1 VQAVL
6 AEVAKPTPSDH
17 GELST
22 VGGGGSPAPPAG
34 ATWFGRFVIEGRL
47 GAGGMGEVFRA
58 RDGQRPI
65 ALKLMRPEIAAD
77 PRHRLMFVTEAQL
90 AARLRHRNLVRLH
103 DFGNTN
109 GLLWMALDLVD
120 GLPLDRLLDGGALPP
135 AVAGHVA
142 LELLDALAYVHA
154 HAMVHR
160 DVSAANV
167 LVSTAGAIKLSDF
180 GVAKL
185 STRSMTLTN
194 EEKGK
199 PSYMAPEQ
207 LREHAPKGPID
218 GRVDLFAV
226 GVLLHR
232 MTQGEAPFSD
242 VGAWLRA
249 GAPRTATGPMA
260 AVIARAMQPDRRERF
275 ADAKSM
281 AAAILRDLP
290 AAADGDAAGVLAG
303 RVRDCAAVAT
313 PMEDFDRLIIAA
325 LGAQALPPLDDDSAT
340 ALDLFSDQM
349 PTNLREPAGVGDEDY
364 DVETRRGA
372 LSLAALVPLGDSF
385 SEQISTQMREPAATL
400 ADGGFGEE
408 TTTKAVQFDDA
419 AGAGGVRVR
428 PGDSI
433 SDAICTSPN
442 AVEHVVDPPPLAP
455 PPTALVAQRID
466 DALTSL
472 PLAFATSPAVL
483 LPAPLSRRWL
493 WLAGAAAIVALL
505 ALLLALVPSRRAHP
519 PLVTPAPARVAIKP
533 APAPAPAAPARP
545 AHHHGPRSS
554 KLASRSSRG

>member
-1 VQAVL
+1 MQAVL

-109 GLLWMALDLVD
+109 GLLWMALDLVE

-135 AVAGHVA
+135 VVAGHVA

-185 STRSMTLTN
+185 SSRSMTRTN

-207 LREHAPKGPID
+207 LREHAPKGPPRGPPRGPID

-226 GVLLHR
+226 GVLLYR
-232 MTQGEAPFSD
+232 MTEGEAPFSD

-249 GAPRTATGPMA
+249 GAPRTASGPLA

-290 AAADGDAAGVLAG
+290 GAADGDPAGLLAA

-313 PMEDFDRLIIAA
+313 PMADFDRLIIAA
-325 LGAQALPPLDDDSAT
+325 LGAQSLPPLDDDSAT

-349 PTNLREPAGVGDEDY
+349 PTNLRGPAAGGDDDA

-385 SEQISTQMREPAATL
+385 SESISTQMRQPSATL
-400 ADGGFGEE
+400 ADDAFGEE
-408 TTTKAVQFDDA
+408 ATT
-419 AGAGGVRVR
+419 
-428 PGDSI
+428 
-433 SDAICTSPN
+433 
-442 AVEHVVDPPPLAP
+442 
-455 PPTALVAQRID
+455 
-466 DALTSL
+466 
-472 PLAFATSPAVL
+472 
-483 LPAPLSRRWL
+483 
-493 WLAGAAAIVALL
+493 
-505 ALLLALVPSRRAHP
+505 
-519 PLVTPAPARVAIKP
+519 
-533 APAPAPAAPARP
+533 
-545 AHHHGPRSS
+545 
-554 KLASRSSRG
+554 